1 MAPYEVLYGRPC
13 RSPIYWTEVGE
24 KRFTGLDLVRDTYEK
39 VYLIRRRLFTAQS
52 RPKSYTDRLRQPLE
66 FEVGDQV
73 FLKVMPK
80 RGVVKFS
87 KRGKLSPRYIR
98 PFKILERV
106 GTITYRVGIITKLI
120 GCSCDIPYLHASEL
134 HSRSDSRSGLGRAY
148 S

>member
-1 MAPYEVLYGRPC
+1 MSGTTPR
-13 RSPIYWTEVGE
+13 RSGPGGGALTE
-24 KRFTGLDLVRDTYEK
+24 KRFTGPDLVRDTYEK
-39 VYLIRRRLFTAQS
+39 VYLIRRCLFTTQS
-52 RPKSYTDRLRQPLE
+52 RPRSYTNRRRQPLE

-106 GTITYRVGIITKLI
+106 GTIAYRVGVIAKFI
-120 GCSCDIPYLHASEL
+120 GCSCDILYLHAPEV
-134 HSRSDSRSGLGRAY
+134 HSRSYSRSGLGRAY
-148 S
+148 I